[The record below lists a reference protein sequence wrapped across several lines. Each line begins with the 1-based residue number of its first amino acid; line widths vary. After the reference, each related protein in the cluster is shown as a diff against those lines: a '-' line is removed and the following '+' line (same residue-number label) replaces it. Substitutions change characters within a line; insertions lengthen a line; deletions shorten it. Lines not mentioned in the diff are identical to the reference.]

1 MVYTSTH
8 RKKNILSVGR
18 IREQMMIKK
27 PIIRLVN
34 LEKTFRGKSTTVYA
48 LRDINLEIN
57 PGDIFGIIGMS
68 GAGKSTLI
76 RCINFLE
83 KPTGGKV
90 YINDRD
96 LSVLTHRELRELRQD
111 VSMIF
116 QHFNLLQ
123 QRTVRGNIAFSMEIA
138 GKKPKEIN
146 DTIHELLEIVGLSD
160 KANAYPSQLSGGQKQ
175 RVAIARALATNPKI
189 ILCDEATSAL
199 DPNTTQAILKLL
211 KEINKK
217 MGITIVM
224 ITHEMSV
231 VESIC
236 SHVAILDQGSLVEQ
250 GTVEKVF
257 TQPSSA
263 AGKRLMY
270 HPGNDAALM
279 GKRCIRVVFDGNSS
293 FEPIISNL
301 IMECKVPVNIMFAD
315 TKDID
320 GKAFGQMI
328 LQLPQDP
335 LQGDKVIYYL
345 KDKKLK
351 VEELKDY
358 VGL

>member
-1 MVYTSTH
+1 MLYM
-8 RKKNILSVGR
+8 
-18 IREQMMIKK
+18 EPM
-27 PIIRLVN
+27 IRLVN
-34 LEKTFRGKSTTVYA
+34 LSKTFSGKNTEVHA
-48 LRDINLEIN
+48 LHDISLDIGR
-57 PGDIFGIIGMS
+57 GDIFGIIGMS

-83 KPTGGKV
+83 KPTKGSVIIDGE
-90 YINDRD
+90 D
-96 LSVLTHRELRELRQD
+96 LASLSGTELRALRQE
-111 VSMIF
+111 VAMIF

-138 GKKPKEIN
+138 GMKKSEIEGRM
-146 DTIHELLEIVGLSD
+146 TELLEIVGLTE
-160 KANAYPSQLSGGQKQ
+160 KANAYPAQLSGGQKQ

-199 DPNTTQAILKLL
+199 DPTTTQSILKLL
-211 KEINKK
+211 KEINQK
-217 MGITIVM
+217 MKITIVL
-224 ITHEMSV
+224 ITHEMTV

-236 SHVAILDQGSLVEQ
+236 SHVAIIDGGALAEV

-257 TQPSSA
+257 AKPESEVSKKLIYQKS
-263 AGKRLMY
+263 GV
-270 HPGNDAALM
+270 GGILM
-279 GKRCIRVVFDGNSS
+279 GKRCIRVVFDGKSS
-293 FEPIISNL
+293 FEPVISNL
-301 IMECKVPVNIMFAD
+301 ILECKVPVNIMFAD

-320 GKAFGQMI
+320 GKAFGHMI
-328 LQLPQDP
+328 LQLPEDT

-345 KDKKLK
+345 RDRNLE

>member
-1 MVYTSTH
+1 
-8 RKKNILSVGR
+8 
-18 IREQMMIKK
+18 MMTKE
-27 PIIRLVN
+27 PIIRLEN
-34 LEKTFRGKSTTVYA
+34 LEKTFKGKSNSVYA
-48 LRDINLEIN
+48 LSGINLEIHS
-57 PGDIFGIIGMS
+57 GDIFGIIGMS

-83 KPTGGKV
+83 KPTGGRV
-90 YINDRD
+90 LIHNRD

-123 QRTVRGNIAFSMEIA
+123 QRTVKGNIAFPMEIA
-138 GKKPKEIN
+138 GKSRMEM
-146 DTIHELLEIVGLSD
+146 DYRTSELLKIVGLSD
-160 KANAYPSQLSGGQKQ
+160 KADAYPSQLSGGQKQ

-199 DPNTTQAILKLL
+199 DPNTTQSILKLL
-211 KEINKK
+211 KEINKT

-236 SHVAILDQGSLVEQ
+236 SHVAILDHGKLVEQ
-250 GTVEKVF
+250 GTVETVF
-257 TQPSSA
+257 TRPSSA
-263 AGKRLMY
+263 AGKKLMY
-270 HPGNDAALM
+270 QTGNGGAMM
-279 GKRCIRVVFDGNSS
+279 GKRCIRIVFEGNSS
-293 FEPIISNL
+293 SEPVISDL

-328 LQLPQDP
+328 LQLPEDP
-335 LQGDKVIYYL
+335 RQGDKVIYYL
-345 KDKKLK
+345 QDKKLK